1 MAKEYSNKN
10 LQKTSFKNEDL
21 SNASFADSDLRGAD
35 FSGANLTGANFT
47 HVKTGIPT
55 LITALLFLAAII
67 ASLLAGYIA
76 MLTGRTVQEMLASTD
91 QDVKYAAYLSI
102 ALDLF
107 FIIYAWWKGVNSAI
121 KNLVLPVVTY
131 ALLLAT
137 VFNLS
142 GLGTGKG
149 MLYMILNIVL
159 MVVMFIVGAM
169 ARSAAGSLSGIFF
182 IIVALSGGMFGK
194 SLGGGIGTVIMAVAC
209 AVISKKA
216 LSGAQGFDFLQKI
229 ALSITKKFG
238 TSFRNTKL
246 ANADFS
252 RSKIQNA
259 DFANAD
265 IAAVNWGDSKKMNYI
280 SSENKFT
287 SK

>member
-1 MAKEYSNKN
+1 MTKQYSNKN
-10 LQKTSFKNEDL
+10 LQKASFKNEDL

-35 FSGANLTGANFT
+35 FSGANLTNANFT
-47 HVKTGIPT
+47 KVKTGIPLLNT
-55 LITALLFLAAII
+55 GLLFLAALI

-76 MLTGRTVQEMLASTD
+76 MLTGRTVQGMLASTD
-91 QDVKYAAYLSI
+91 QRVKYAAYLSI
-102 ALDLF
+102 ALDLL

-121 KNLVLPVVTY
+121 KNLVLPVVIY
-131 ALLLAT
+131 ALLLGI

-216 LSGAQGFDFLQKI
+216 LSGAKGFDFLQKI

-252 RSKIQNA
+252 QSNIQNT
-259 DFANAD
+259 DFTNAD
-265 IAAVNWGDSKKMNYI
+265 IEAVKWGDSKKINYI